1 MGWSQS
7 LVTSSDSIKAFLPY
21 NKNTGID
28 MRQLINT
35 GNREKSGLS
44 PDVILYTLF
53 DNKICQ
59 AVFKEGPMHALGDAM
74 SEIVVSGAST
84 LSGYAYLG
92 QFLAHDLSRLREKGH
107 KLSIATLANDR
118 LYSSVTSQ
126 LDLSSVYGTSLSA
139 SNQFRQE
146 GSALMRLGAAFVN
159 EKAELPGYDLPR
171 KNGKA
176 IIADDRNDDNL
187 IVSQLHLQFLKL
199 HNYFVKNI
207 SCDEPG
213 LSTDELFE
221 AAKEQVILHYQE
233 VILYDFLFEIIH
245 PQVWNAII
253 ENDLSIIWKIEP
265 DEPAV
270 LPIEF
275 IGAAARFGHSMVLD
289 QYTLNSDSSADIDEL
304 FAMTGEGQFGGK
316 YNQLPMSH
324 IIDWLYFFDFP
335 SIKRMAINSKN
346 KTRKISP
353 RVLIE
358 LRNTITLENPQV
370 TNLAVRNLIRG
381 SQLGLSSGQ
390 DVVDYVTSNYSKEL
404 LESGISIKPLTN
416 EQLNLHKHFPPQ
428 TLLGIEC
435 PELLTKTPL
444 WYYLMAEACVDVPKD
459 FGRLGPLGSLILA
472 ESIKGLLKLDRN
484 SYYYSG
490 KRRQDIKASKEIV
503 QAGGKK
509 KYCLQMS
516 DLILAVN
523 PELPDPSQF
532 SQPKQL

>member
-1 MGWSQS
+1 
-7 LVTSSDSIKAFLPY
+7 
-21 NKNTGID
+21 
-28 MRQLINT
+28 MRQLINK

-53 DNKICQ
+53 DNKISQ
-59 AVFKEGPMHALGDAM
+59 AVFKEPPMHALGDAM

-92 QFLAHDLSRLREKGH
+92 QFLAHDLSRLRGKGH
-107 KLSIATLANDR
+107 KLTIAALVNDR

-126 LDLSSVYGTSLSA
+126 LDLSSVYGANPSA
-139 SNQFRQE
+139 SNRFRQE

-159 EKAELPGYDLPR
+159 EKSVLADYDLPR
-171 KNGKA
+171 ENGKA
-176 IIADDRNDDNL
+176 IIADDRNDENL

-207 SCDEPG
+207 CCDEPG

-233 VILYDFLFEIIH
+233 VILYDYLFEIIH
-245 PQVWNAII
+245 PQVWSAII
-253 ENDLSIIWKIEP
+253 ENDLSILWKIEP
-265 DEPAV
+265 GEPSV

-289 QYTLNSDSSADIDEL
+289 EYALNSNVSATLDVL
-304 FAMTGEGQFGGK
+304 FSMTGEGKFGGK
-316 YNQLPMSH
+316 FDKLPVSH
-324 IIDWLYFFDFP
+324 IIDWIYFFDFP
-335 SIKRMAINSKN
+335 SIKRTAANSKN
-346 KTRKISP
+346 KARKISP

-358 LRNTITLENPQV
+358 LQNTTTLENSKV

-381 SQLGLSSGQ
+381 TQLGLGSGQ
-390 DVVDYVTSNYSKEL
+390 EIVEYVTSNYSKEL
-404 LESGISIKPLTN
+404 LESGISINPLTS
-416 EQLNLHKHFPPQ
+416 EELNLHKNYPPQ
-428 TLLGIEC
+428 TLLGIKC
-435 PELLTKTPL
+435 PELLAKTPL

-472 ESIKGLLKLDRN
+472 ESIKGLLKLDKK
-484 SYYYSG
+484 SYYFSAE
-490 KRRQDIKASKEIV
+490 RRQDIRASKEIV

-509 KYCLQMS
+509 KYFLQMS

-523 PELPDPSQF
+523 PELPDPAQF
-532 SQPKQL
+532 SQPKQI